1 MARGYGVS
9 AGTATRA
16 AVPGDE
22 EAVLEANAAFYR
34 MFDQRDFGTETWE
47 IMKKDLAGDD
57 LEATPYR
64 SDVEEML
71 VTARFELVEVAPHG
85 LDGTMIRARRR

>member
-1 MARGYGVS
+1 MA
-9 AGTATRA
+9 
-16 AVPGDE
+16 E
-22 EAVLEANAAFYR
+22 FE
-34 MFDQRDFGTETWE
+34 RDFGTETWE
-47 IMKKDLAGDD
+47 IMKRDLAGDD

-71 VTARFELVEVAPHG
+71 VAAGFELVEVAPHG